1 MNNCLVCSS
10 PEPKIRSW
18 NQALINTCNNC
29 SFAWINFES
38 QDDDSVEGSD
48 SSITTAEFY
57 DQTII
62 EDSAREILFADK
74 ILTNRLSKYNKFL
87 GREVASIL
95 EVGCGTGATE
105 KGFTEHSIH
114 WLGVEL
120 NQGIH
125 EFCKSKKRN
134 VLLGDFLDIE
144 FNKKFDVIYASQVL
158 EHINQPKKFIQKCQA
173 ILNDG
178 GLIHVDVPN
187 HDSLVSNVR
196 KFLGGKTD
204 YGALRPPEH
213 MRAYSQKSLD
223 RLFTVN
229 GLQTMTVEPCMND
242 DFTFGQLVVNIPLA
256 KKIFFFI
263 QQIFKK
269 QSLLVG
275 VAKFHSS
282 ES

>member
-1 MNNCLVCSS
+1 MNHCLVCSS
-10 PEPKIRSW
+10 PEPKTTSW
-18 NQALINTCNNC
+18 DKALINTCNSC
-29 SFAWINFES
+29 SFTWINFES
-38 QDDDSVEGSD
+38 QNDDSVEGSD

-57 DQTII
+57 DQTIA

-74 ILTNRLSKYNKFL
+74 IVANRLSKYNKFL
-87 GREVASIL
+87 RREVTSIL

-105 KGFTEHSIH
+105 KGYAEHSIR

-120 NQGIH
+120 NHGIH
-125 EFCKSKKRN
+125 EFCRSKKRN

-144 FNKKFDVIYASQVL
+144 FNEKFDVIYASQVL

-187 HDSLVSNVR
+187 HNSLISNFR

-223 RLFTVN
+223 RLFTEH
-229 GLQTMTVEPCMND
+229 GLKTMTVVSCEND
-242 DFTFGQLVVNIPLA
+242 DSTFGQLVVNIPFR
-256 KKIFFFI
+256 KKVFFYI

-275 VAKFHSS
+275 VAKFNSNDS
-282 ES
+282 